1 MDTHRTVYEVRA
13 LDPAVAQ
20 ELRRLDDAGLVPRPE
35 PDPEG
40 GAPLRCCL
48 RRSAPG
54 ERIALVGYAPLRR
67 WAAATGADPGPYAE
81 TGPVFVHAAAGDC
94 PGPPDVP
101 GYPAALHGDR
111 RVFRCYD
118 ARGRIL
124 GGRLVQLTADEAGR
138 GRRRRRPR
146 GPVRR
151 PAGGRGARTGRGVR
165 LLPLRGRPHPVNAP
179 RAPGGWPGALGDGA
193 ERQTSSAFSS
203 AEQQV
208 PTMRRVTT

>member
-94 PGPPDVP
+94 PGPPDVR

-124 GGRLVQLTADEAGR
+124 GGRLVQLTADEAGAGAADAVLAAR
-138 GRRRRRPR
+138 FADPR
-146 GPVRR
+146 VAVVHVR
-151 PAGGRGARTGRGVR
+151 AVEYGCFLFEAVRT
-165 LLPLRGRPHPVNAP
+165 P
-179 RAPGGWPGALGDGA
+179 
-193 ERQTSSAFSS
+193 
-203 AEQQV
+203 
-208 PTMRRVTT
+208 